1 MSVTPPGLYP
11 GYRRGRRALY
21 QGVLRLQRQ
30 SLERLFLRSG
40 EWGLHTALTGIH
52 PLHESSAVQPNEAH
66 WWGAFLLSL
75 WLMPA
80 RARSSGRNAHIR
92 SSTLVYVSKSNYRK
106 KLSETCTHPE
116 VRFFFC
122 ASEILYYTSTLFFE
136 TLLMLSM
143 KIQLF
148 NSVNNSECMKQ
159 HCTPFKAAHW

>member
-1 MSVTPPGLYP
+1 MLYFPYNQKHTSLETFFPSECNPPGSLP
-11 GYRRGRRALY
+11 GIPAWEAGALPRSLKATASVARAPL
-21 QGVLRLQRQ
+21 
-30 SLERLFLRSG
+30 LRSG

-116 VRFFFC
+116 VRFFFVPQKYSIIHPHC
-122 ASEILYYTSTLFFE
+122 FLKLCSCLAWKS
-136 TLLMLSM
+136 
-143 KIQLF
+143 
-148 NSVNNSECMKQ
+148 NSLTV
-159 HCTPFKAAHW
+159 